1 MSLSLSHSSDARFL
15 SRHPRART
23 RDLTMEKQNMIDRDD
38 IIALHEPGE
47 CPRQDAFVKRLTASD
62 TARRDSNPSRDKP
75 RRKSTD

>member
-1 MSLSLSHSSDARFL
+1 MSLPLSHSSDARFL

-23 RDLTMEKQNMIDRDD
+23 RDLTMENNMIDRDD

-62 TARRDSNPSRDKP
+62 TTRRASTPSSDKP